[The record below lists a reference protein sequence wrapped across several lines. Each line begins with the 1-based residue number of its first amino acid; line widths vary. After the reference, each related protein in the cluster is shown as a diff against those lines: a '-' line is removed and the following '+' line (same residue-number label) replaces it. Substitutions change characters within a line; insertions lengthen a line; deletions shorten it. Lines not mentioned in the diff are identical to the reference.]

1 MKDANAAVNTTVK
14 MALKIQALNGIRTHN
29 LCVSG
34 AMLNQLSNQNHMG
47 AVVSEFGHFMFSGHN
62 TRLKYINSME
72 IDVQQ
77 QQFNYTHHF
86 VYTHYLQPWSTL
98 GRLGIEARAHSP
110 KINCRPD
117 SRERRKSSL
126 PPTRI
131 DMLLNYRFFLLF
143 ISGHIDCYL
152 PPTPVTV
159 NISNLHPLFIPIQ
172 RGNHAI
178 EIFM

>member
-1 MKDANAAVNTTVK
+1 MQPWHYWKNDLKKLRLWMGFEPTTLASPVQCSTNWPIK
-14 MALKIQALNGIRTHN
+14 RPHES
-29 LCVSG
+29 VR
-34 AMLNQLSNQNHMG
+34 
-47 AVVSEFGHFMFSGHN
+47 VWVRPFMFSGRN
-62 TRLKYINSME
+62 TRLKYMKAMV